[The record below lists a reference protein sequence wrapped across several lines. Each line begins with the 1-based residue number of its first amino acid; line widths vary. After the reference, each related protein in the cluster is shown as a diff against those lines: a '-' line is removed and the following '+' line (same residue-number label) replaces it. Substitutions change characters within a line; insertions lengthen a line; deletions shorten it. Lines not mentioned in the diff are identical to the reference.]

1 MYGRNQHSTAIIFQ
15 LKINKLKK
23 KRNGSHLLK
32 KKQFK
37 NHREE
42 IHFTKGS
49 ESFPL
54 SGRKEDQEHGALGF
68 SSYPASAQHI
78 LCMVREILM
87 VTAGQI
93 SGRESPKINVMMK
106 G

>member
-1 MYGRNQHSTAIIFQ
+1 MYGRNQHSTVIIFH
-15 LKINKLKK
+15 LKINKFKK
-23 KRNGSHLLK
+23 KKKWLQPIK

-78 LCMVREILM
+78 WCMVREILM
-87 VTAGQI
+87 VTAGQM
-93 SGRESPKINVMMK
+93 SGRESPMVNVMMK